1 MDSPCYETCSELW
14 LRYNIGPENECF
26 LVLLL
31 YPEASGLPGISGRGA
46 VISAEISKP
55 RLAVLIGEQRR
66 LSNRKDVI
74 PLGAGSLP
82 LPRVLAGGSRL
93 ST

>member
-1 MDSPCYETCSELW
+1 MVKVQHRSRKQMFSPPL
-14 LRYNIGPENECF
+14 
-26 LVLLL
+26 LLL

-74 PLGAGSLP
+74 PLGAGSPAAAPP
-82 LPRVLAGGSRL
+82 LPRVLAGGSGL

>member
-1 MDSPCYETCSELW
+1 MVKVQHRSRKQMFSPPL
-14 LRYNIGPENECF
+14 
-26 LVLLL
+26 LLL